1 MGACKSCGRPAGLG
15 KGECSD
21 CASIR
26 VQAEKAAADAQEAA
40 EAASREAERRAQIQ
54 ERVEIIE
61 STVALGRAA
70 YLLESLYLPVDSVV
84 NDLVYSHSFEVDPVR
99 AYLMRGWEP
108 CGVVP
113 RTKGE
118 GLRNVTKALLSDTTW
133 GGGMGGNV
141 TGVHLLLRY
150 KIEPETLEASRAT
163 MLDHFERII
172 QSSPPDG

>member
-21 CASIR
+21 CAAIR
-26 VQAEKAAADAQEAA
+26 VQTEKAAGEALEAA

-54 ERVEIIE
+54 ERVDIIE
-61 STVALGRAA
+61 STVALGREA
-70 YLLESLYLPVDSVV
+70 YLLESFYLPVNSVV

-99 AYLMRGWEP
+99 AYLLRGWEP

-118 GLRNVTKALLSDTTW
+118 GLQNVTKALMSDTTW

-150 KIEPETLEASRAT
+150 KIEPGTLEASRGT
-163 MLDHFERII
+163 MLDHFERTI
-172 QSSPPDG
+172 QPSATEG